1 MRWHRV
7 LFVGCAVFA
16 MVGWAVVG
24 WTQTAKPS
32 PQGRPSKSAS
42 SRAGAVSARP
52 SPRPDVERF
61 RQRVEAALSQPGANK
76 GTWGVLVT
84 DAETGEVLY
93 ARNSDSYFLPAS
105 CAKLFTTALALAT
118 LGPDY
123 RVRTTIASTGP
134 VDETGILHGD
144 LVLIGRGDANLSNR
158 KFPYDKKEERE
169 GPPEKVFAELADSLA
184 HRGVKEVTG
193 DVITDDS
200 FFQHEKIPSGWLAD
214 DLLWSYGAAVSAV
227 TINDNTFVLDLRPGA
242 REGDPVRNEAG
253 SAANFYA
260 IENSART
267 GARGS
272 EDKLAVARDP
282 GSRLIHVSGTMPAGA
297 EPRRLTIAIEEPAEY
312 AASLLGQLLEMR
324 GVKID
329 GQARARHAGDALAD
343 PATPQTTLAEHTSI
357 PLRDDVRLTNKISE
371 NLHAELMLLVA
382 AREKAGATTY
392 EDALKFANGF
402 FRMAGIADGD
412 VVLTDGSGLSRK
424 DLVTPR
430 ALVQLLRYAATQPW
444 GELYRSSLPVA
455 GEDGT
460 LSERMKATPAAG
472 RVLAKTG
479 TIEHANALAGYATTA
494 HGEKIIFSIL
504 GDNNDMHA
512 QDANKIIDA
521 ICLAMVEEL
530 EPASRK

>member
-1 MRWHRV
+1 MAVMRGYRV

-16 MVGWAVVG
+16 MVGW
-24 WTQTAKPS
+24 TQTAKPS
-32 PQGRPSKSAS
+32 PQGRPKRAG
-42 SRAGAVSARP
+42 SRAGSVSTRV
-52 SPRPDVERF
+52 SPRADVERF

-84 DAETGEVLY
+84 DEETGEVLY

-134 VDETGILHGD
+134 LDENGVLHGD

-169 GPPEKVFAELADSLA
+169 GPPEKVFAGLADALA
-184 HRGVKEVTG
+184 ARGMKEVTG
-193 DVITDDS
+193 DVIADDS
-200 FFQHEKIPSGWLAD
+200 FFQHQKIPSGWLAD
-214 DLLWSYGAAVSAV
+214 DLLWSYGAAVSAI
-227 TINDNTFVLDLRPGA
+227 TINDNTFTLDVRPGA
-242 REGDPVRNEAG
+242 REGDPVRHEAG

-260 IENSART
+260 IENSAHT
-267 GARGS
+267 SARNS
-272 EDKLAVARDP
+272 EEKLALARDP
-282 GSRLIHVSGTMPAGA
+282 GSRLVHLSGTMPPDA

-312 AASLLGQLLEMR
+312 AASLLGQLLEVR

-329 GQARARHAGDALAD
+329 GQARARHAGEAPGD
-343 PATPQTTLAEHTSI
+343 PAALQASLTEHTSV
-357 PLRDDVRLTNKISE
+357 PLGDDIVLTNKISE
-371 NLHAELMLLVA
+371 NLHAELMLLLA
-382 AREKAGATTY
+382 AREKAGATSY

-402 FRMAGIADGD
+402 FKTAGIADGD
-412 VVLTDGSGLSRK
+412 VALTDGSGLSRK

-430 ALVQLLRYAATQPW
+430 ALVQLLRYASTRSW
-444 GELYRSSLPVA
+444 GEIFRSSLPVA

-472 RVLAKTG
+472 HVHAKTG
-479 TIEHANALAGYATTA
+479 TIEHANTLAGYATTIR
-494 HGEKIIFSIL
+494 GEKIIFSIL

-512 QDANKIIDA
+512 QDANKVIDA
-521 ICLAMVEEL
+521 IAVAMVEEL
-530 EPASRK
+530 EPGQQKKRK